1 MKLQILFIALA
12 AILIFAGCKKEE
24 GEGGKG
30 IITGRV
36 FQKNMNGANVQNE
49 FYSPEVRVYI
59 IYGSEDGVYHDDMR
73 TDFEGRYKFEWL
85 RPGTYTV
92 YTYSECRPIYNQQY
106 ETPCPDSWLH
116 TIKRTTTISRK
127 DIAELEDLVILN
139 Y

>member
-1 MKLQILFIALA
+1 MKLQILFVALA

-36 FQKNMNGANVQNE
+36 FQQNMNGANIQNE

-59 IYGSEDGVYHDDMR
+59 IYGGEEGVYHDDMR

-85 RPGTYTV
+85 RPGTYSV
-92 YTYSECRPIYNQQY
+92 YTYSDCRPIYD
-106 ETPCPDSWLH
+106 TTCPPSWLH
-116 TIKRTTTISRK
+116 TIKRTATISK
-127 DIAELEDLVILN
+127 KEIVENEDIVILN

>member
-1 MKLQILFIALA
+1 MKFRLILVSLA
-12 AILIFAGCKKEE
+12 ALLIFAGCKKEE

-30 IITGRV
+30 IITGKV
-36 FQKNMNGANVQNE
+36 FQKNMNGPNLQNE

-59 IYGSEDGVYHDDMR
+59 IYGSEEGVYHDDMR

-92 YTYSECRPIYNQQY
+92 YAYSECRPIYD
-106 ETPCPDSWLH
+106 ETCPPSWLH
-116 TIKRTTTISRK
+116 TIKQTATISRK
-127 DIAELEDLVILN
+127 EIAELEDIVILN